1 MITNLQLVGALRAR
15 FNVFGRANSLTP
27 FLIDKFSLLALSN
40 TYKNLFPP
48 YTPYGG
54 HKPKKFFL
62 KFIPLS
68 PDAPALRVYSKPKL
82 NLSVIPLAVL
92 IKT

>member
-40 TYKNLFPP
+40 TYKNLFPL
-48 YTPYGG
+48 TRLTAGTN
-54 HKPKKFFL
+54 PKNF
-62 KFIPLS
+62 S
-68 PDAPALRVYSKPKL
+68 
-82 NLSVIPLAVL
+82 
-92 IKT
+92 